1 MSHPSGARR
10 DQASLIASNPG
21 MPLPAIV
28 FSGPALT
35 VLTRIPLGPRSRAR

>member
-10 DQASLIASNPG
+10 AHVPPIRSNPG

-28 FSGPALT
+28 LIGPALT
-35 VLTRIPLGPRSRAR
+35 VFTRIPWPRSRAR